1 MDQDALKLR
10 RSIAALLLSG
20 ALAPAAL
27 SAQDLRETAVAA
39 PAEVEVFVQLSTQ
52 AVAEFNAAALAA
64 TGAMPDGAAQRAH
77 AARVSQEQAGMRARL
92 EAAGATVLS
101 SQRVGANGLRIRV
114 SPERVADL
122 RNMSG
127 VRTVGRVETH
137 ELHHTESVPWVGA
150 PDFWTTHGLT
160 GEGVR
165 VGVIDTGIDYTHANF
180 GGPGTVAAYTSNNR
194 NVIEAGTFP
203 TTKVVGGFD
212 FAGPTYNANVAG
224 STPTPDADPIDV
236 NGHGSHVAGSVAG
249 LGVPGSIGQGVAP
262 GASLYALKVF
272 GDGGGSTNLT
282 SLAIEWA
289 MDPNGDGDMSDH
301 LDVINMSL
309 GSPFG
314 EPNDPSAISSNNAAD
329 LGIIVVTSAGNE
341 GDTPYVTGAPGVAS
355 KAISTAANTP
365 GGRLSARFEVT
376 APDTVDGV
384 YASLEGAGPVTFA
397 QTGPISD
404 SLVLANPVIGCTPLA
419 NAAAINGNIA
429 LIRRGTCGFIDK
441 YLQAQAAGAR
451 AIVVFNDGADPTR
464 IAPIVMGG
472 LDARVT
478 IPGLMI
484 SSTDGNVLAATA
496 GVTVTLSAAPDLTD
510 DDLIAT
516 FSSRGP
522 GHGGSTFKPDLSA
535 PGVAIISTGVGS
547 GTGSRNLQGT
557 SMASPHVAGAA
568 ALLRQ
573 QHPEAHNDVIK
584 ALLQNS
590 TAAIVNGDRDVAR
603 HGVGA
608 LRVDAAGELS
618 SYARPGGV
626 SFGRINTT
634 TAVTKVEHV
643 QLGNLDSTNRS
654 YTVSHVPGQTYPGV
668 TVTCPSHASVSGN
681 SERNVSIKLRF
692 DPKAAAAAGRFDNGS
707 ISQSEV
713 DGWCL
718 LTDGNDTLR
727 VAYMAVIDPASRVST
742 NSVGASTIRVR
753 NAGPAVGIA
762 EGFTWNNEGKNL
774 DVDYAVRQVGF
785 RSGDPAEYF
794 GDPTIEFGI
803 ELSHQWEHIGNLQ
816 FDIFLDT
823 DRDGDDDVR
832 LVAADLS
839 TFQDVDPGQYVT
851 AQFTVGGTGN
861 LDWLVVDWDFNDRVV
876 ILPWTRVGGF
886 MGRVPDSFNYRMVVT
901 DRSGNTD
908 TVTGSIDFADEVT
921 VDLNSF
927 VVDPSDSVDVN
938 VTGGEG
944 YFMWLSPNDEVS
956 GQFDHVNRP
965 VRAAE
970 E

>member
-341 GDTPYVTGAPGVAS
+341 GDTPYVTGARAS
-355 KAISTAANTP
+355 RARRS
-365 GGRLSARFEVT
+365 RLRRTRPA
-376 APDTVDGV
+376 D
-384 YASLEGAGPVTFA
+384 
-397 QTGPISD
+397 D
-404 SLVLANPVIGCTPLA
+404 SP
-419 NAAAINGNIA
+419 
-429 LIRRGTCGFIDK
+429 R
-441 YLQAQAAGAR
+441 
-451 AIVVFNDGADPTR
+451 
-464 IAPIVMGG
+464 
-472 LDARVT
+472 
-478 IPGLMI
+478 
-484 SSTDGNVLAATA
+484 
-496 GVTVTLSAAPDLTD
+496 
-510 DDLIAT
+510 
-516 FSSRGP
+516 
-522 GHGGSTFKPDLSA
+522 
-535 PGVAIISTGVGS
+535 
-547 GTGSRNLQGT
+547 GSR
-557 SMASPHVAGAA
+557 
-568 ALLRQ
+568 
-573 QHPEAHNDVIK
+573 
-584 ALLQNS
+584 
-590 TAAIVNGDRDVAR
+590 
-603 HGVGA
+603 
-608 LRVDAAGELS
+608 
-618 SYARPGGV
+618 
-626 SFGRINTT
+626 
-634 TAVTKVEHV
+634 
-643 QLGNLDSTNRS
+643 
-654 YTVSHVPGQTYPGV
+654 
-668 TVTCPSHASVSGN
+668 
-681 SERNVSIKLRF
+681 
-692 DPKAAAAAGRFDNGS
+692 
-707 ISQSEV
+707 
-713 DGWCL
+713 
-718 LTDGNDTLR
+718 
-727 VAYMAVIDPASRVST
+727 
-742 NSVGASTIRVR
+742 
-753 NAGPAVGIA
+753 
-762 EGFTWNNEGKNL
+762 
-774 DVDYAVRQVGF
+774 
-785 RSGDPAEYF
+785 
-794 GDPTIEFGI
+794 
-803 ELSHQWEHIGNLQ
+803 
-816 FDIFLDT
+816 
-823 DRDGDDDVR
+823 
-832 LVAADLS
+832 
-839 TFQDVDPGQYVT
+839 
-851 AQFTVGGTGN
+851 
-861 LDWLVVDWDFNDRVV
+861 
-876 ILPWTRVGGF
+876 
-886 MGRVPDSFNYRMVVT
+886 
-901 DRSGNTD
+901 
-908 TVTGSIDFADEVT
+908 
-921 VDLNSF
+921 
-927 VVDPSDSVDVN
+927 
-938 VTGGEG
+938 
-944 YFMWLSPNDEVS
+944 
-956 GQFDHVNRP
+956 
-965 VRAAE
+965 
-970 E
+970 